1 MKNRFVHYGLVLLV
15 IAAVS
20 AGVLGLV
27 NDFTKTVIA
36 QNNEKAQNEAKDK
49 F

>member
-27 NDFTKTVIA
+27 NDFTKQLLHKIM
-36 QNNEKAQNEAKDK
+36 KSSK
-49 F
+49 